1 MANRRCSGH
10 RHFDGSRIV
19 DIFRPETDWQ
29 RLPGTD
35 PREDIHLPED
45 RSSFLLTLSTF
56 CGRPVDNYAGGFQSG
71 KIKFFRFSVLH
82 KTSEILFLSGCP
94 DCPGLVNGKAL
105 HEPAEFLPAQEA
117 GLGSVPG
124 PLEPAAPVKT
134 FLEQHKSIF
143 IEMKC
148 FKFPAVSSAEQIEGI
163 CVRVKLID
171 VTDNGHESIEALS
184 HISPACYDE
193 NF

>member
-35 PREDIHLPED
+35 PREDIHLLED
-45 RSSFLLTLSTF
+45 RSSFLLTLSTLR
-56 CGRPVDNYAGGFQSG
+56 GRPVDNYAAGFRPG
-71 KIKFFRFSVLH
+71 RIKFFRFSVLH
-82 KTSEILFLSGCP
+82 KISEILFLSGSP
-94 DCPGLVNGKAL
+94 DCPGLVNGKPF
-105 HEPAEFLPAQEA
+105 HKPAEFLPAQEA

-184 HISPACYDE
+184 HIGPACYDE